1 MNDTIL
7 LIDNDTR
14 YVDKLTEVLEEFKFK
29 TKTINNLESIDISN
43 EVNYYDV
50 FYIRLAQQTKSLI
63 KMLCDEEKKVIVL
76 ATRDTDSMM
85 NEIHSLSPSD
95 YIITS
100 EIQDVY
106 IASNIAKRLLQNKNM
121 KVLVVD
127 DSRTALISIKIIL
140 QKQGLECVTY
150 SDGDQAWKYLN
161 STTSNDI
168 DLVIADYEMPKMDG
182 YELTK
187 LIRTKYLFDELPIL
201 ILSATANTKIISKFL
216 RIGANDYIPKPYI
229 QEEFIA
235 RLSNTL
241 TSLNMFRDIK
251 TMALQDNLTGLNNR
265 TYLFEVGTKTLG
277 IMNRQQSDVSIGLC
291 DIDNFKNV
299 NDTYGHDVGD
309 KALKLVAK
317 TIQTNLR
324 ETDFCAR
331 FGGEEFVFVL
341 PDCPQTN
348 AIKIAENIC
357 KAVEALEFEANGK
370 QVKLTISVGL
380 TSQRDKDL
388 DIMIKKADELM
399 YEAKESGKNKVC
411 HEKNN

>member
-1 MNDTIL
+1 VNNNIL

-14 YVDKLTEVLEEFKFK
+14 YVDKLAEALKELKFKIK
-29 TKTINNLESIDISN
+29 TKTNLESIDISDQIN
-43 EVNYYDV
+43 HYDI
-50 FYIRLAQQTKSLI
+50 FYIRLTQQTKSLI
-63 KMLCDEEKKVIVL
+63 KMLCDEEKKVIIL
-76 ATRDTDSMM
+76 ATRDTDSTM
-85 NEIHSLSPSD
+85 NEIHSLAPSD

-100 EIQDVY
+100 EIQDVH
-106 IASNIAKRLLQNKNM
+106 IASNVAKRLLQNTNM

-127 DSRTALISIKIIL
+127 DSTTALISMKIIL
-140 QKQGLECVTY
+140 QNQGLECITY
-150 SDGDQAWKYLN
+150 SDGEQAWKHLN
-161 STTSNDI
+161 STKSHNI

-187 LIRTKYLFDELPIL
+187 LIRTKYLFEELPIL

-229 QEEFIA
+229 QEELIA

-241 TSLNMFRDIK
+241 TTLNMFRDIK
-251 TMALQDNLTGLNNR
+251 NMALHDHLTGLHNR
-265 TYLFEVGTKTLG
+265 TYLFEAGTKTLA
-277 IMNRQQSDVSIGLC
+277 IMNRQQSNISIALC

-309 KALKLVAK
+309 EALKLVAK
-317 TIQTNLR
+317 TIKTNLR
-324 ETDFCAR
+324 ESDFCAR

-341 PDCPQTN
+341 PDCPQEN
-348 AIKIAENIC
+348 AIEIAESIC
-357 KAVEALEFEANGK
+357 KAVEALKFETNGK

-388 DIMIKKADELM
+388 DVMIKKADELM
-399 YEAKESGKNKVC
+399 YKAKKSGKNKVC
-411 HEKNN
+411 N

>member
-1 MNDTIL
+1 MNNNIL

-14 YVDKLTEVLEEFKFK
+14 YVDKLAEALKELKFKIK
-29 TKTINNLESIDISN
+29 TKTNLESIDISDQIN
-43 EVNYYDV
+43 HYDI
-50 FYIRLAQQTKSLI
+50 FYIRLTQQTKSLI
-63 KMLCDEEKKVIVL
+63 KMLCDEEKKVIIL
-76 ATRDTDSMM
+76 ATRDTDSTM
-85 NEIHSLSPSD
+85 NEIHSLAPSD

-100 EIQDVY
+100 EIQDVH
-106 IASNIAKRLLQNKNM
+106 IASNVAKRLLQNTNM

-127 DSRTALISIKIIL
+127 DSTTALISMKIIL
-140 QKQGLECVTY
+140 QNQGLECITY
-150 SDGDQAWKYLN
+150 SDGEQAWKHLN
-161 STTSNDI
+161 STKSHNI

-187 LIRTKYLFDELPIL
+187 LIRTKYLFEELPIL

-229 QEEFIA
+229 QEELIA

-241 TSLNMFRDIK
+241 TTLNMFRDIK
-251 TMALQDNLTGLNNR
+251 NMALHDHLTGLHNR
-265 TYLFEVGTKTLG
+265 TYLFEAGTKTLA
-277 IMNRQQSDVSIGLC
+277 IMNRQQSNISIALC

-309 KALKLVAK
+309 EALKLVAK
-317 TIQTNLR
+317 TIKTNLR
-324 ETDFCAR
+324 ESDFCAR

-341 PDCPQTN
+341 PDCPQEN
-348 AIKIAENIC
+348 AIEIAESIC
-357 KAVEALEFEANGK
+357 KAVEALKFETNGK

-388 DIMIKKADELM
+388 DVMIKKADELM
-399 YEAKESGKNKVC
+399 YKAKKSGKNKVC
-411 HEKNN
+411 N